1 MTMKLQFKITLFS
14 LALHGTSLIIDFD
27 TVLLVLAI
35 IFVAFSMLT
44 LLPGKSQ
51 ALNVLWLFSG
61 LITIV
66 YSIYY
71 AYITIPNTEFNPL
84 NILVSVLKL
93 VGALA
98 GVVANTFALELKL
111 E

>member
-1 MTMKLQFKITLFS
+1 MKLQFKITLFS
-14 LALHGTSLIIDFD
+14 LALYVTSLIIDFD
-27 TVLLVLAI
+27 MVLLVLAI
-35 IFVAFSMLT
+35 VFVAFSMLT

-66 YSIYY
+66 YAIYY
-71 AYITIPNTEFNPL
+71 AYVTIPNNDFNMV

-98 GVVANTFALELKL
+98 GVVANTFALELKF

>member
-1 MTMKLQFKITLFS
+1 MKLQYKITLFV
-14 LALHGTSLIIDFD
+14 LAFYVTSLIIDFD
-27 TVLLVLAI
+27 AVLLVLAI
-35 IFVAFSMLT
+35 VFVAFSLLT

-61 LITIV
+61 LITI
-66 YSIYY
+66 
-71 AYITIPNTEFNPL
+71 AYTIFFAYTTIPNSDFNPV

-98 GVVANTFALELKL
+98 GVIANTFALELKF